1 MLRITYKVSTERELT
16 PFGRQREADAD
27 KGKANDH
34 IPGVDSRN
42 WVLCLGDVIGND
54 PEEADEEIGDHDRGQ
69 P

>member
-1 MLRITYKVSTERELT
+1 MLRISYKVSTERELT

-42 WVLCLGDVIGND
+42 WVLCLRDVIGND
-54 PEEADEEIGDHDRGQ
+54 PEEADKEISDHDRGQ